1 MIIEDARETDIMNNL
16 LALVKANFFKRYEI
30 NRYKRAI
37 TMMPGIKCKN
47 ISVMTINFCGV
58 RYSEIWT
65 ISIKKFQ

>member
-37 TMMPGIKCKN
+37 TMMPGIKCNN
-47 ISVMTINFCGV
+47 ISVITIGLL
-58 RYSEIWT
+58 
-65 ISIKKFQ
+65 K